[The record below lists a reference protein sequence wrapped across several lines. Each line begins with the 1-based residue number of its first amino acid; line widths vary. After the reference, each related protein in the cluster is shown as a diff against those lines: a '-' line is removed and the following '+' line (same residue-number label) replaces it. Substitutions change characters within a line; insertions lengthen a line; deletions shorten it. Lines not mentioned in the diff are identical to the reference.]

1 MTGVHPERYSVVE
14 RMAADLGVSAGR
26 LAGGTELLKRIDPE
40 RYVSLDCGLVTVIDI
55 IEELANPGRDIRVTG
70 EEEFS
75 FDAAVQGIA
84 DLTEGMV
91 LAGIVT
97 NVTAFGAFVDVGVH
111 QDGLVH
117 ISELADRFVAHP
129 SEVVRMGDHVRVVV
143 LSVDTARSRISL
155 SMKRAV

>member
-1 MTGVHPERYSVVE
+1 M
-14 RMAADLGVSAGR
+14 
-26 LAGGTELLKRIDPE
+26 
-40 RYVSLDCGLVTVIDI
+40 
-55 IEELANPGRDIRVTG
+55 
-70 EEEFS
+70 
-75 FDAAVQGIA
+75 QGIA

-97 NVTAFGAFVDVGVH
+97 NVTAFVDVGVH

-129 SEVVRMGDHVRVVV
+129 SEVVRVGDHVRVVV
-143 LSVDTARSRISL
+143 LAVDTARSRISL